1 MEMSQYLD
9 QVKDY
14 LSYSIGDNTLYDFTL
29 AFIGFVI
36 LLSLCKFFKVFIIAK
51 LKKLSKKTKN
61 EFDDALVGLIEK
73 VHPIFYYILSIYFP
87 LKILSLGESVFA
99 FSKAVFLIV
108 FAYEFIKFLQGIVEY
123 WLRSASI
130 SEGGKSKTTYYGLR
144 LLFTIMIWATGVMLV
159 LSNLGFNITSLVASL
174 GIGGIAVALAAQNI
188 LADIF
193 SSFSLYFD
201 KPFQVGDFI
210 TLGTDSGTVKKIGL
224 KTTRLE
230 TLQGE
235 ELIVSNQELTSARV
249 QNFKKLKR
257 RRGKISFGVTYDTSG
272 AKLKKV
278 NDIIEKIFKV
288 IKEVELV
295 RTHFMTFE
303 ESSLLFEVVFYVDS
317 SEYGVFLDKQQAINL
332 SLKEQLEKAKIEMA
346 FPTRTVYM
354 KKS

>member
-1 MEMSQYLD
+1 MKIPQYLD
-9 QVKDY
+9 QLKDN
-14 LSYSIGDNTLYDFTL
+14 LSYSIGDNTLYDFLL

-36 LLSLCKFFKVFIIAK
+36 LLSLCKFFKIFVIAK

-61 EFDDALVGLIEK
+61 EFDDALIELIEK
-73 VHPIFYYILSIYFP
+73 IHPIFYYILSIYFP
-87 LKILSLGESVFA
+87 LKMLSLGESVFVFA
-99 FSKAVFLIV
+99 KAVFLIV
-108 FAYEFIKFLQGIVEY
+108 FAYEFIRFLQGLVSY
-123 WLRSASI
+123 WLKSASI
-130 SEGGKSKTTYYGLR
+130 SEGGKSKTAYYGLR
-144 LLFTIMIWATGVMLV
+144 LLFTILIWATGIMLV

-249 QNFKKLKR
+249 QNFKKMKR
-257 RRGKISFGVTYDTSG
+257 RRGKITFGVTYDTSG
-272 AKLKKV
+272 AKLRKV
-278 NDIIEKIFKV
+278 NSIIEKIFKDV
-288 IKEVELV
+288 DMVELV
-295 RTHFMTFE
+295 RTHFTTFE
-303 ESSLLFEVVFYVDS
+303 DSSLLFEVIFYLDS
-317 SEYGVFLDKQQAINL
+317 SEYGLFLDKQQEINL

-346 FPTRTVYM
+346 YPTQTLYV
-354 KKS
+354 KK

>member
-1 MEMSQYLD
+1 MEMSNYINQL
-9 QVKDY
+9 QDY
-14 LSYSIGDNTLYDFTL
+14 LSYPVGDNTLYNYFL

-36 LLSLCKFFKVFIIAK
+36 LLSLFKFFKVFIISK

-61 EFDDALVGLIEK
+61 EFDDALIELIEK
-73 VHPIFYYILSIYFP
+73 IHPIFYYVLSIYFP
-87 LKILSLGESVFA
+87 MKALSLGESVFVFA
-99 FSKAVFLIV
+99 KAVFLIV

-144 LLFTIMIWATGVMLV
+144 LLFTILIWATGIMLV

-210 TLGTDSGTVKKIGL
+210 TLGADSGTVKKIGL

-235 ELIVSNQELTSARV
+235 ELIVSNQELTTTRV

-257 RRGKISFGVTYDTSG
+257 RRGKLSFGVTYNTKPN
-272 AKLKKV
+272 KLKKI
-278 NDIIEKIFKV
+278 NKFIENIFNN
-288 IKEVELV
+288 IEDAELV
-295 RTHFMTFE
+295 RSHFVMFA
-303 ESSLLFEVVFYVDS
+303 ESSLLYEVVFYVDS
-317 SEYGVFLDKQQAINL
+317 NDYGVYLDKQQDINL
-332 SLKEQLEKAKIEMA
+332 QIIENLYKEKIDFA
-346 FPTRTVYM
+346 FPTRTVYN
-354 KKS
+354 KKA